1 MLTFA
6 NEHVVTNHKDAKILD
21 VLWSKQNGYTVEDFK
36 KYLKQNENIRRGE
49 LKAMASICDRSGSNY

>member
-6 NEHVVTNHKDAKILD
+6 KEHVVTNHKDTKILD

-36 KYLKQNENIRRGE
+36 KYLKQKENIRTGE